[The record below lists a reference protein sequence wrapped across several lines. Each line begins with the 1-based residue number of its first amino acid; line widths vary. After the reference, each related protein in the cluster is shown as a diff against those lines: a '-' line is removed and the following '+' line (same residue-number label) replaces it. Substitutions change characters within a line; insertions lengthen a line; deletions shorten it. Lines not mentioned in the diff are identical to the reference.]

1 MKWYVDGQRV
11 HTNRIVILLL
21 RKIHVFLLLR
31 ISPTA
36 INPIPNIA
44 RLAEFAGRMHVCG
57 SFCSWMHSV
66 LRRVAKSDVEGTPKS
81 GSSSLGESSIVFS
94 SGTVVVVMITGEL
107 RSDMK
112 SYSVSSNSG
121 TDVER
126 FMTMS
131 VIASKIRHIIRAE
144 EEYVRAYD
152 LDHHEV

>member
-1 MKWYVDGQRV
+1 MWTDSVRV

-21 RKIHVFLLLR
+21 RNIHVFLLLR

-66 LRRVAKSDVEGTPKS
+66 LRRAAKYEVEGVVCTPKS
-81 GSSSLGESSIVFS
+81 GTSSLGESSIVFS
-94 SGTVVVVMITGEL
+94 SGTVVVVMIAGEL

-121 TDVER
+121 SDVER
-126 FMTMS
+126 LKTMS
-131 VIASKIRHIIRAE
+131 VIASKNRHIIRAE
-144 EEYVRAYD
+144 EE
-152 LDHHEV
+152 